1 MLENNKE
8 AIKNRQSRDTGNKM
22 KTNKTENTM
31 QYVFDTTMASM
42 LNIKFSKHC
51 EYKTKR
57 SMIKKFQSKD
67 NLNNLFNT
75 ATYLCLSQAMI

>member
-31 QYVFDTTMASM
+31 QYVFDTTMCKQTQ
-42 LNIKFSKHC
+42 IK
-51 EYKTKR
+51 
-57 SMIKKFQSKD
+57 
-67 NLNNLFNT
+67 
-75 ATYLCLSQAMI
+75 